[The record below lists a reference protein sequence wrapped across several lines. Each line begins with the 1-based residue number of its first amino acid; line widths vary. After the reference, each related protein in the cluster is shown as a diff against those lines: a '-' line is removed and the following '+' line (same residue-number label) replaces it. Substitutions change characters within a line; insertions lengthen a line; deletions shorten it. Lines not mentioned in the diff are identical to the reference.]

1 MPIHVCV
8 RPPLGPPKSKKSRHA
23 PASNIHLTLIAAL
36 TWWYGFLLNIMTGL
50 LDEHSTLN
58 KLLPLSVQMKPQN
71 VLQYI
76 QPIRK
81 SHCHRVKP
89 GQWQDIHILRQMKQ
103 GMNHYLEMAKSAPP
117 GWIWFVEVTDMDVIP
132 LFTAD
137 FWTGYLWSGKLKKY
151 ELHSKCK

>member
-23 PASNIHLTLIAAL
+23 PASNVHLTLIAAL

-89 GQWQDIHILRQMKQ
+89 GQWHSSIPKIEKIFIFWGKWSKEWIIIWKWPRVLLLVGFDSLRWQIWTWFHSLLLIFGLDIC
-103 GMNHYLEMAKSAPP
+103 GLES
-117 GWIWFVEVTDMDVIP
+117 
-132 LFTAD
+132 
-137 FWTGYLWSGKLKKY
+137 
-151 ELHSKCK
+151 